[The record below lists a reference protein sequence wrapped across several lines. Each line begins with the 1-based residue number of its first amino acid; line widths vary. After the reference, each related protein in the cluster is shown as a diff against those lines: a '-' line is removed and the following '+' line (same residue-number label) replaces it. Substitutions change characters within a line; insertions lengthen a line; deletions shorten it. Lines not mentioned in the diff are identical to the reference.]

1 MYGIICHIQSG
12 SVEEISNPI
21 FVWGIQIYL
30 YVCIQI
36 DKISIFVWGIQT
48 YILEMIY
55 LLRTRLNV
63 TQNCKYTVM

>member
-48 YILEMIY
+48 
-55 LLRTRLNV
+55 
-63 TQNCKYTVM
+63 